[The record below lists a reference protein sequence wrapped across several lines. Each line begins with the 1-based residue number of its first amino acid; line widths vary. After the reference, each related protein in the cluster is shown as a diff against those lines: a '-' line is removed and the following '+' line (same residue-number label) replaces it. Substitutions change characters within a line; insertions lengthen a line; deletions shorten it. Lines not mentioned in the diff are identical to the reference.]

1 MNRNTKSKF
10 DGNFIELGSISIDNI
25 KKVVEEHKDVFCHPD
40 WRGQTHN
47 DVKVILLAYENTELI
62 NFALQP
68 KRHPP
73 SQIAEYNVDIKKKI
87 QFELNEINE
96 LGKKYYNYDHFVIA
110 RALLTKLLPNGVI
123 PPHRDQIAFILE
135 KGHRIHIPIITND
148 NVSFS
153 VGDETKNLK
162 EGHVYEINNGRTHSV
177 KNESNEER
185 VHLIIDL
192 LDENL
197 MNIDDGD
204 GDY

>member
-1 MNRNTKSKF
+1 MNRKAKSKF
-10 DGNFIELGSISIDNI
+10 DGNFIELGSINIDNI
-25 KKVVEEHKDVFCHPD
+25 KKVVEEHKDTFCHPS
-40 WRGQTHN
+40 WRGPTHK
-47 DVKVILLAYENTELI
+47 DVKVILLAYENSEIIPTI
-62 NFALQP
+62 Y
-68 KRHPP
+68 PP
-73 SQIAEYNVDIKKKI
+73 NEIVEHNIDIKKKI
-87 QFELNEINE
+87 QFELDELKQ
-96 LGKKYYNYDHFVIA
+96 LGKKYHNYDHFVIA
-110 RALLTKLLPNGVI
+110 RALLTKLLPNGEI
-123 PPHRDQIAFILE
+123 PPHRDRVAFILE